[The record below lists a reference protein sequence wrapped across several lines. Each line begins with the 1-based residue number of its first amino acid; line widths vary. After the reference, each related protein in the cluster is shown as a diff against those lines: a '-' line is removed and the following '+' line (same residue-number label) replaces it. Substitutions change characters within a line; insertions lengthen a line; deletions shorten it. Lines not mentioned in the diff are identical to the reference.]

1 MTLNVCACAG
11 RVATIV
17 NAQTSVSAKAGSH
30 RSLAKVNTECC
41 TGFVIMIPF
50 TECDRGRLL
59 FARAPHFIPRHAGC
73 PTDGHNCRKQPLA
86 QPIRIEACLRGRQPS
101 LPQMQPS

>member
-59 FARAPHFIPRHAGC
+59 FARAPHFIPDIDADPDRNLYLDRDQYANDDYHAVSNQ
-73 PTDGHNCRKQPLA
+73 DSNGHCD
-86 QPIRIEACLRGRQPS
+86 
-101 LPQMQPS
+101 